1 MIPEEWLCAAAA
13 GSCEAY
19 VSQLTADFDAG
30 ESFVFSNAFEKKIK
44 KLMRRAD
51 HPILYRTLKRI
62 AVILLTL
69 LIAGTVWIS
78 VDADAMA
85 VFFGWFNEVIGNSFV
100 YHHNESANGNT
111 KPVDYRPLWIP
122 DGYSEN
128 TVNVFVDETTVLYK
142 SEAKGYLRFSYIIS
156 LEKRTWYLDI
166 TDADIKDCC
175 VNAQPAQLFISKL
188 DSVASGITWTTEDS
202 VFLITGFVTEA
213 ELIRMAESVEEI
225 DRNIYN
231 P

>member
-1 MIPEEWLCAAAA
+1 MITDEMFREAVARTYESYISHLLSDYDPEYR
-13 GSCEAY
+13 CE
-19 VSQLTADFDAG
+19 
-30 ESFVFSNAFEKKIK
+30 FSPGFEKKIK

-78 VDADAMA
+78 VDADARA
-85 VFFGWFNEVIGNSFV
+85 AFFGWFNEVIGNSFV

-156 LEKRTWYLDI
+156 LEKRSWYLDI

-225 DRNIYN
+225 

>member
-1 MIPEEWLCAAAA
+1 MIPDEMLREAIARTYESYISHLL
-13 GSCEAY
+13 SDYDPEYRCE
-19 VSQLTADFDAG
+19 
-30 ESFVFSNAFEKKIK
+30 FSPIFEKKIK

-78 VDADAMA
+78 VDADARA
-85 VFFGWFNEVIGNSFV
+85 AFFGWFNEVIGNSFV

-225 DRNIYN
+225 H
-231 P
+231 

>member
-1 MIPEEWLCAAAA
+1 MIPDEMLREAIARTYESYISHLL
-13 GSCEAY
+13 SDYDPEYRCE
-19 VSQLTADFDAG
+19 
-30 ESFVFSNAFEKKIK
+30 FSPIFEKKIK

-78 VDADAMA
+78 VDADARA
-85 VFFGWFNEVIGNSFV
+85 AFFGWFNEVIGNSFV

-202 VFLITGFVTEA
+202 VFLITGFVTET

-225 DRNIYN
+225 H
-231 P
+231 